1 MNAMRISRELYKLLF
16 STGLG
21 QAEGILQSL
30 KNTTCVPLLPA
41 TTLVFWVRSSPEE
54 KDWGVSVDE
63 RFSVSQQC
71 ALAAQ
76 KANRILGCIKRS
88 VTSRLREVI
97 LPLYSTLMSTRL
109 GYCIQFCS
117 PQHKNNAELLE
128 QAQRRTTKMIRG
140 LEHLPYEDRLREQS
154 WASSAWRKEGAKGT
168 L

>member
-63 RFSVSQQC
+63 RFSVS
-71 ALAAQ
+71 
-76 KANRILGCIKRS
+76 
-88 VTSRLREVI
+88 
-97 LPLYSTLMSTRL
+97 
-109 GYCIQFCS
+109 
-117 PQHKNNAELLE
+117 
-128 QAQRRTTKMIRG
+128 
-140 LEHLPYEDRLREQS
+140 
-154 WASSAWRKEGAKGT
+154 W
-168 L
+168 